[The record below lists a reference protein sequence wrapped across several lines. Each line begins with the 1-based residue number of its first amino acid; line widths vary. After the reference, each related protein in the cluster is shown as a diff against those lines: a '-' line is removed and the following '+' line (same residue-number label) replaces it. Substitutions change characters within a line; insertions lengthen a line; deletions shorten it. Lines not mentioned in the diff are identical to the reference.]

1 MAIAEVTVDELQ
13 ERLTAGDIT
22 LFDVREPDEYE
33 DGHVPSAV
41 LIPLGTVL
49 DNLDD
54 FRGADGAVFLIC
66 KSGGRSMKAAMAL
79 EENGVTATNVAGG
92 TMGWIA
98 QGFDVGEG
106 SDPA

>member
-1 MAIAEVTVDELQ
+1 MAIAEISVDELR
-13 ERLTAGDIT
+13 ERLAAGGAT

-33 DGHVPSAV
+33 DGHVPSAR

-49 DNLDD
+49 DHLDE
-54 FRGADGAVFLIC
+54 FRAADGDVFVIC
-66 KSGGRSMKAAMAL
+66 KSGGRSMRAAQAL
-79 EENGVTATNVAGG
+79 EENGITTTNVAGG

-98 QGFDVGEG
+98 QGFDVVEG